1 MATTRIEIDQ
11 DIQPLSE
18 FRKHAADFIDRIKKQ
33 KRSIVL
39 TQHGKSAAVLVDVS
53 EYQRMVDKIDLM
65 EELIDKLPEVKSFLM
80 KKLKSGLKKTWA
92 RVSRANSLNQ
102 SALQKL
108 NKFVDYIARDDV
120 AIAEKWALKVIK

>member
-1 MATTRIEIDQ
+1 MTTARIELDQ

-39 TQHGKSAAVLVDVS
+39 TQYGKSAAVLVDVS

-65 EELIDKLPEVKSFLM
+65 EELIE
-80 KKLKSGLKKTWA
+80 A
-92 RVSRANSLNQ
+92 ERQ
-102 SALQKL
+102 
-108 NKFVDYIARDDV
+108 IARGEVVSHEEAKKKIKENLD
-120 AIAEKWALKVIK
+120 KWR

>member
-1 MATTRIEIDQ
+1 MIMAIARIEIDQ

-65 EELIDKLPEVKSFLM
+65 DELIE
-80 KKLKSGLKKTWA
+80 A
-92 RVSRANSLNQ
+92 ERQ
-102 SALQKL
+102 
-108 NKFVDYIARDDV
+108 IARGDV
-120 AIAEKWALKVIK
+120 VSHVEAKKQIKENLAKWK